1 MRAVLFT
8 RRSAFQIYC
17 ANWLWKKGLLQ
28 LVIFENGNSYAGER
42 AFCGILDFFRK
53 LAKGFALFLNNP
65 NSIVNHVDRYLNH
78 KEYYGHQEFHNHR
91 LLKNN
96 YMDTEKGLP
105 IVNVSD
111 INSDE
116 VSNIFQQYKP
126 DLVFVFGTRLIKHH
140 IFKNRAI
147 PFVNMHWGWSPD
159 YRAEGIVTA
168 LAYEGVGALGV
179 TVHLLSA
186 GIDSG
191 DILYRSRPV
200 IDADDNFY
208 SIGLKL
214 TLLGTELFAKCA
226 ESLRENGH
234 LAGTPQDL
242 SAGTCYSSRYM
253 QKHTELY
260 RIAWKNLQEAKQ
272 LISEKSP
279 PI

>member
-17 ANWLWKKGLLQ
+17 ANWLWKRGLVD
-28 LVIFENGNSYAGER
+28 LVIFENGSSYAGED
-42 AFCGILDFFRK
+42 AFCGILDLFKK
-53 LAKGFALFLNNP
+53 LAKGSVLFLSNP
-65 NSIVNHVDRYLNH
+65 SSIVDHADKYLNH
-78 KEYYGHQEFHNHR
+78 KKYYGRQEFHNHR

-116 VSNIFQQYKP
+116 ANNTLQQCNP
-126 DLVFVFGTRLIKHH
+126 DLVFVFGTRLIKPH

-168 LAYEGVGALGV
+168 LAYGGADALGV

-191 DILYRSRPV
+191 DILYRSRPAL
-200 IDADDNFY
+200 DENDNFY
-208 SIGLKL
+208 SVGLKL
-214 TLLGTELFAKCA
+214 TLLGIELFAKCA

-242 SAGTCYSSRYM
+242 SIGSVYGSKYM
-253 QKHTELY
+253 RGHPELY
-260 RIAWKNLQEAKQ
+260 RIAWNNLQEAEQ
-272 LISEKSP
+272 LISEKSS